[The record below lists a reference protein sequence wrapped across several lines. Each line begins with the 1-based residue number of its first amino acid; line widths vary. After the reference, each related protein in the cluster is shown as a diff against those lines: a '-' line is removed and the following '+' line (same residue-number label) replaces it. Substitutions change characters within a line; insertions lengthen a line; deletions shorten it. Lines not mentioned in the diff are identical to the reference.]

1 MEGATIV
8 SEAVSEV
15 APAVVT
21 IVSSQGVKRC
31 AGKFGPK
38 ISCRIFSFCRRLWK
52 GNKTV
57 IVATVAVVALIKVHR
72 IIKKR
77 NCRKEW
83 NAAGKDIV
91 VLHAFPKAITLP
103 NLSPFVLKLETYF
116 RMADIQYKLDDRYPF
131 GPKGKVP
138 WITLNGKDYADSQLI
153 MEFLGKEFS
162 KDFSNSLSKEEKA
175 VSRAMQIMAEE
186 HLLWGLAW
194 WRFVVDRCEV
204 MSALMEFSFFEFL
217 FMKSLIK
224 KIRKTLWLQG
234 IGRHSD
240 HEKIEIVRK
249 DIEAISN
256 YLGTKKFLN
265 GDIPCETDCSLFGF
279 LCQCVWGM
287 PGSPFEAMVK
297 NDYPNLLQYCYRM
310 KEKFWPDWEQ

>member
-1 MEGATIV
+1 
-8 SEAVSEV
+8 
-15 APAVVT
+15 
-21 IVSSQGVKRC
+21 
-31 AGKFGPK
+31 
-38 ISCRIFSFCRRLWK
+38 
-52 GNKTV
+52 
-57 IVATVAVVALIKVHR
+57 
-72 IIKKR
+72 
-77 NCRKEW
+77 
-83 NAAGKDIV
+83 
-91 VLHAFPKAITLP
+91 
-103 NLSPFVLKLETYF
+103 
-116 RMADIQYKLDDRYPF
+116 
-131 GPKGKVP
+131 
-138 WITLNGKDYADSQLI
+138 
-153 MEFLGKEFS
+153 
-162 KDFSNSLSKEEKA
+162 
-175 VSRAMQIMAEE
+175 
-186 HLLWGLAW
+186 
-194 WRFVVDRCEV
+194 

-297 NDYPNLLQYCYRM
+297 SKLFKIVNIIVNMKKKKHKYPTYNALLHRQANM
-310 KEKFWPDWEQ
+310 K